1 MISSTVD
8 RSVDRSSSS
17 TVDDIIHSGWIIIH
31 RLGEDGGGCLDQE
44 HGRRLRE
51 DRHLPETI
59 PSIVQHVFAQHVIMC
74 VCVCVCVCLREDI
87 LHHTISTRPSDGG
100 ECLDEG
106 VEDVFAKMMTD
117 DLAETSSA
125 KDMSAG
131 LFMEAEE
138 VFVKNILATLHLR
151 KET

>member
-1 MISSTVD
+1 MS
-8 RSVDRSSSS
+8 
-17 TVDDIIHSGWIIIH
+17 
-31 RLGEDGGGCLDQE
+31 
-44 HGRRLRE
+44 RR
-51 DRHLPETI
+51 
-59 PSIVQHVFAQHVIMC
+59 
-74 VCVCVCVCLREDI
+74 
-87 LHHTISTRPSDGG
+87 
-100 ECLDEG
+100 LDEG

-138 VFVKNILATLHLR
+138 VFVKNILATLRLR

>member
-1 MISSTVD
+1 MS
-8 RSVDRSSSS
+8 
-17 TVDDIIHSGWIIIH
+17 
-31 RLGEDGGGCLDQE
+31 
-44 HGRRLRE
+44 RR
-51 DRHLPETI
+51 
-59 PSIVQHVFAQHVIMC
+59 
-74 VCVCVCVCLREDI
+74 
-87 LHHTISTRPSDGG
+87 
-100 ECLDEG
+100 LDEG